1 MLNAGRV
8 YMIEK
13 TIEKYFKTKIESN
26 GGLCIKLNGFVG
38 IPDRL
43 ILLPS
48 GRMFFVEFK
57 KKDEKPRKI
66 QRIMHDKLEGLG
78 FKVYVIDDKDKMEE
92 VFMEWNLNL
101 TNIKRKQLI
110 R

>member
-1 MLNAGRV
+1 ML
-8 YMIEK
+8 EK
-13 TIEKYFKTKIESN
+13 TIEKYFKTKIESI

-43 ILLPS
+43 ILLSS

-57 KKDEKPRKI
+57 RKGEKPRKI
-66 QRIMHDKLEGLG
+66 QRVMHDKLERLG

-92 VFMEWNLNL
+92 VFTEWNLSL
-101 TNIKRKQLI
+101 TSIRRKQLT